1 MVINVGIAQNA
12 YDRSIYLSK
21 FVKYSSLG
29 MSSWKTKL
37 YAINA
42 NRATIEVV
50 NLVSSWE
57 LIIGIHSTDQATS
70 KITKTGMI
78 ILKVK
83 L

>member
-42 NRATIEVV
+42 SKDTIEVV
-50 NLVSSWE
+50 NLDSIC
-57 LIIGIHSTDQATS
+57 LGGIHNTDHAII
-70 KITKTGMI
+70 KINKTGI
-78 ILKVK
+78 TTL
-83 L
+83 